1 MKKTVSRVLSVCRGC
16 IGYLGSLGFRIPGA
30 KRPVVRIVVALL
42 FLPPAL
48 VFLWLLF
55 LPWPLTLRWRNPGH
69 TSFME
74 YRLEEAKDQG
84 DTLRIDQVW
93 VPLEEI
99 SSNLRHAV
107 LAAED
112 DRFYQHNGIDWRAL
126 AEEVNYQGDTT
137 FSWWSA
143 ADRGA
148 LRDALAYAWGH
159 RHEIKGRSTL
169 TQQLAKNLYFTP
181 KRSMAR
187 KLAEALVARRLEF
200 FLPKDRI
207 LEIYLNVA
215 EWGPGVFGA
224 EAAAR
229 THFGRGAAD
238 LTLEQAAALAATLPH
253 PLTSNPSFRPSRM
266 EWRKAHLLSRL
277 RGPQPSTPPL
287 VEVPLL
293 PDTAIPSGDTAIGPG
308 IDTLPGLGMDTLPGT
323 GTDTLPGPRGPTAL
337 RLSDPALRSPGR

>member
-1 MKKTVSRVLSVCRGC
+1 MNTSVPQGSSLYRRTL
-16 IGYLGSLGFRIPGA
+16 GYLGSRGLRIPGSG
-30 KRPVVRIVVALL
+30 RPVLRIVVAVL
-42 FLPPAL
+42 FLPPAG

-74 YRLEEAKDQG
+74 YRLEGAKEAG
-84 DTLRIDQVW
+84 DTLRVQQEWI
-93 VPLEEI
+93 PLEGI
-99 SSNLRHAV
+99 SRNLRRAV

-112 DRFYQHNGIDWRAL
+112 DRFYQHHGVDWRAL
-126 AEEVNYQGDTT
+126 AEEVDYRGDTT

-148 LRDALAYAWGH
+148 LRAALAYGWEH
-159 RHEIKGRSTL
+159 RDEIKGRSTL

-181 KRSMAR
+181 RRALGR
-187 KLAEALVARRLEF
+187 KVAEAVVAKRLEF

-229 THFGRGAAD
+229 SYFGRGAAD
-238 LTLEQAAALAATLPH
+238 LTLEQSAALAATLPH
-253 PLTSNPSFRPSRM
+253 PLTSNPSFRPARM
-266 EWRKAHLLSRL
+266 EWRKASLLTRL
-277 RGPQPSTPPL
+277 RGPPPPSPL
-287 VEVPLL
+287 PVEVPLL
-293 PDTAIPSGDTAIGPG
+293 PDTFGSGPDTVSIGNLSP
-308 IDTLPGLGMDTLPGT
+308 
-323 GTDTLPGPRGPTAL
+323 PGPAPPGPT
-337 RLSDPALRSPGR
+337 R